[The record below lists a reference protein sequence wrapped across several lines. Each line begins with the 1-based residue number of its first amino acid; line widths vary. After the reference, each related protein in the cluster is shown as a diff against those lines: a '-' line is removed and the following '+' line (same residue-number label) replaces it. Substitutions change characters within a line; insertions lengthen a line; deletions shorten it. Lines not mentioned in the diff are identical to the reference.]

1 MVRPPAH
8 GCISQYASWYPVN
21 LSKQETKMSTT
32 TVAGEIRLKRL
43 SPEYWRGPLFF
54 PPLNIFC
61 AANIP
66 RVGEV
71 ASFIETDASP
81 QIVGFFIPRATSI
94 LFHSLLLPRTD
105 N

>member
-43 SPEYWRGPLFF
+43 SPEYWRVTFFF
-54 PPLNIFC
+54 PPLYPFFPP
-61 AANIP
+61 NIP
-66 RVGEV
+66 PFGE
-71 ASFIETDASP
+71 SGFLIP
-81 QIVGFFIPRATSI
+81 KGQIFKDVCFFTSI
-94 LFHSLLLPRTD
+94 TRVFLLPYQF
-105 N
+105 